1 MIFNTSAQLD
11 YSVNGESS
19 ILASVKC
26 LCSSSQRLISENF
39 TTSRQV
45 ELEDLEVDS
54 AVGRSTRIKV
64 LESGPL
70 TLNYQAQVE
79 TSYEVVEGASLA
91 HPILSDLTGAILPFL
106 YPSRYCQSD
115 RLRHVATDIAETESS
130 AFAKASSVVAWVYS
144 HINYS
149 IGISG
154 PSDSAVDTL
163 LNRQGVCRDFAHLA
177 ISLLRA
183 LSIPARYVTVYA
195 HQLQPQ
201 DFHACLEAYIGG
213 RWCFFDPTHLA
224 PLNGVVKIARGR
236 DAADVAVAN
245 LIGDIGNSSF
255 QVSCDCADPSFQPLT
270 QQSLHEKGQAI
281 IFS

>member
-1 MIFNTSAQLD
+1 MIFNTTAQLD
-11 YSVNGESS
+11 YTVNGEAS

-26 LCSSSQRLISENF
+26 LRSASQKLLSENF
-39 TTSRQV
+39 NANRVV
-45 ELEDLEVDS
+45 ELEDLDVDS

-64 LESGPL
+64 SEPGPL
-70 TLNYQAQVE
+70 TLNYTAQVE
-79 TSYEVVEGASLA
+79 TSFELVEGESLA

-115 RLRHVATDIAETESS
+115 RLRNFATDIAEDQTT
-130 AFAKASSVVAWVYS
+130 AFGKASAVIAWVNSSISYS
-144 HINYS
+144 V
-149 IGISG
+149 GFSG
-154 PSDSAVDTL
+154 PSDSSIDTL

-245 LIGDIGNSSF
+245 LFGDIGDSSF
-255 QVSCDCADPSFQPLT
+255 QVSCDCPDPSFQPLT
-270 QQSLHEKGQAI
+270 QQSLYETGQAVI
-281 IFS
+281 YS

>member
-1 MIFNTSAQLD
+1 MIFNTRAQLD
-11 YSVNGESS
+11 YSVNGEGS
-19 ILASVKC
+19 ILTSIKC
-26 LCSSSQRLISENF
+26 LRSHSQKVISENF
-39 TTSRQV
+39 NASRVV

-64 LESGPL
+64 SDPGPL
-70 TLNYQAQVE
+70 TLNYEAQVE
-79 TSYEVVEGASLA
+79 TSYELVDGDSLA

-106 YPSRYCQSD
+106 FPSRYCQSD
-115 RLRHVATDIAETESS
+115 RLVHYAADIAGEQTT
-130 AFAKASSVVAWVYS
+130 AFGKASTVIAWIHS
-144 HINYS
+144 HISYS
-149 IGISG
+149 VGFSG
-154 PSDSAVDTL
+154 PTDSSVDTL
-163 LNRQGVCRDFAHLA
+163 LGRQGVCRDFAHLA

-245 LIGDIGNSSF
+245 LFGEIGDSSF
-255 QVSCDCADPSFQPLT
+255 QVSCDCPDPSFQPLT
-270 QQSLHEKGQAI
+270 QQSLYETGQAVI
-281 IFS
+281 YS

>member
-1 MIFNTSAQLD
+1 MIFNTRAQLD
-11 YSVNGESS
+11 YSVNGEGS
-19 ILASVKC
+19 ILTSIKC
-26 LCSSSQRLISENF
+26 LRSRSQKVLSENF
-39 TTSRQV
+39 NASRVV

-64 LESGPL
+64 SDPGPL
-70 TLNYQAQVE
+70 TLNYEAQVE
-79 TSYEVVEGASLA
+79 THYELVEGESLA

-106 YPSRYCQSD
+106 FPSRYCQSD
-115 RLRHVATDIAETESS
+115 RLRHYAADIAGDQTT
-130 AFAKASSVVAWVYS
+130 AFGKASTVIAWINS
-144 HINYS
+144 HITYS
-149 IGISG
+149 VGFSG
-154 PSDSAVDTL
+154 PSDSTVDTL

-195 HQLQPQ
+195 HQLEPQ

-245 LIGDIGNSSF
+245 LFGDIGDSSF
-255 QVSCDCADPSFQPLT
+255 QVSCDCADATFQPIT
-270 QQSLHEKGQAI
+270 QQSLHETGHAI
-281 IFS
+281 IYS